1 VTLSFNS
8 WNEYYKFLSDCLK
21 SDYISDTY
29 LIYKIYNDTYRY
41 ADIKMVNY
49 LLEIGLDPQEGFNK
63 FFHVLLDGY
72 KNAHL
77 MKDDLPEI
85 FTLFLNKGAKP
96 NLDILFNANYPFI
109 DNIEFI
115 NDEIY
120 NYNIRAMIIDK
131 LISLGIKLDVS
142 KFGNWKLIKKIN
154 PNDYET
160 SRLYILKISS
170 KYLQTNPR
178 PLKFEIEI

>member
-1 VTLSFNS
+1 MTLSFNT

-29 LIYKIYNDTYRY
+29 LVYKIYNDLYRY

-77 MKDDLPEI
+77 MKDDLP
-85 FTLFLNKGAKP
+85 TPLCPLTKVVLSTNKFL
-96 NLDILFNANYPFI
+96 ITSSPFS
-109 DNIEFI
+109 FS
-115 NDEIY
+115 
-120 NYNIRAMIIDK
+120 M
-131 LISLGIKLDVS
+131 
-142 KFGNWKLIKKIN
+142 LIKN
-154 PNDYET
+154 T
-160 SRLYILKISS
+160 W
-170 KYLQTNPR
+170 
-178 PLKFEIEI
+178 